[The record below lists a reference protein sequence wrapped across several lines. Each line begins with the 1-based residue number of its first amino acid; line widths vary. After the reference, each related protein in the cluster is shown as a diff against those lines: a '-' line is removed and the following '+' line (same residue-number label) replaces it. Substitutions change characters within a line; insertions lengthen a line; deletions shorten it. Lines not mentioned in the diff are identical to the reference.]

1 MLEFDEPALKS
12 LLVGIDEAAQATGQA
27 SADPEIL
34 LNGLVETFQRKEI
47 ERQRP
52 ARIGALR
59 EGGLD
64 ELQQAEMLEDI
75 IRQKRQT

>member
-1 MLEFDEPALKS
+1 MLDFDEPALKS
-12 LLVGIDEAAQATGQA
+12 LLVGIDEAAQATGQS

-34 LNGLVETFQRKEI
+34 LSGLVETFQRKEI

-64 ELQQAEMLEDI
+64 ELQQAEMLEEI
-75 IRQKRQT
+75 IRQKRRA